1 MKNLRLSWS
10 ALAGLFVSA
19 LISTSHAQF
28 ADSVVAY
35 TPGAGVSAGFTNHT
49 DTALGV
55 PSQVNPY
62 FDATDPFDPPYGTN
76 QIVSVGAG
84 GSLTLRFSAP
94 IANSSSNKFNLDF
107 IIYGNSGFIITNDY
121 DFDLWDWVG
130 TPATDASFF
139 GDNSGLTRVSVS
151 QDGINFFL
159 LNTNL
164 APTVDALFPSDG
176 SADFQTPLNPA
187 LTPDSF
193 AGATLSQ
200 IRTLYAGSAG
210 GAGYDI
216 SWAQDTNGNPVSL
229 DSISYVRVDVIS
241 GKSEID
247 AVASVPPLILTQPIS
262 RNVTNPATSVTF
274 SVVATN
280 YSPVAYQWFC
290 NGLAIAGATSAT
302 LTLDHALDSANA
314 GDYKVVITSASSSVT
329 SSTATLTKPVPIA
342 AYNGLFYEN
351 TGVRHGSSGYF
362 NFTTT
367 RTRTF
372 NGKILIEGGS
382 YILAGTFGSNH
393 QATAT
398 VVRAGKSPL
407 TVKLQ
412 LLTAAAADQVTGTVS
427 DGVWTAPLLGD
438 RAVFSTANV
447 APQVGVYTF
456 TLLTDSNGDSAPS
469 YGSYGKA
476 TVKTNGAVTLS
487 GALSDTAGINQSTS
501 ISKAGQWPLYVPLY
515 MGKGSL
521 LGWVTFTNQ
530 PTLKL
535 TGDVSWIK
543 TNASGLYY
551 PNGFTNTV
559 ILLGG
564 TRK

>member
-1 MKNLRLSWS
+1 M
-10 ALAGLFVSA
+10 
-19 LISTSHAQF
+19 
-28 ADSVVAY
+28 SVV
-35 TPGAGVSAGFTNHT
+35 
-49 DTALGV
+49 
-55 PSQVNPY
+55 
-62 FDATDPFDPPYGTN
+62 
-76 QIVSVGAG
+76 AG

-121 DFDLWDWVG
+121 DFDAWDWVG

-139 GDNSGLTRVSVS
+139 GDNPGLTRVSVS
-151 QDGINFFL
+151 QDGTNFFL

-176 SADFQTPLNPA
+176 SADFQTPLNPT
-187 LTPDSF
+187 LTPDNF

-216 SWAQDTNGNPVSL
+216 SWAQDTDGNPVSL
-229 DSISYVRVDVIS
+229 DSISYVRVDVLS

-247 AVASVPPLILTQPIS
+247 AIASVPPLILTQPVS
-262 RNVTNPATSVTF
+262 RNVTNPATSITF

-280 YSPVAYQWFC
+280 DSPVAYQWFC
-290 NGLAIAGATSAT
+290 NGTAITGATAAA
-302 LTLDHALDSANA
+302 LTLNNALESANA
-314 GDYKVVITSASSSVT
+314 GDYEVVVTSTSGSVT
-329 SSTATLTKPVPIA
+329 SRKATLTKPVPVA
-342 AYNGLFYEN
+342 AYYGLFYEN
-351 TGVRHGSSGYF
+351 SGVRHGSSGYF
-362 NFTTT
+362 SVTTT
-367 RTRTF
+367 RARTF

-382 YILAGTFGSNH
+382 YTLGGVFGSNH
-393 QATAT
+393 QATAN
-398 VVRAGKSPL
+398 VVRSGKSPL
-407 TVKLQ
+407 TVRLQ
-412 LLTAAAADQVTGTVS
+412 LLTGQAADQVTGSVS

-438 RAVFSTANV
+438 RAVFGITNV
-447 APQVGVYTF
+447 APQLGVYTF

-476 TVKTNGAVTLS
+476 TVKTNGAVVLS
-487 GALSDTAGINQSTS
+487 GALSDTAGINQSTY
-501 ISKAGQWPLYVPLY
+501 ISKTGQWPLYVPLY
-515 MGKGSL
+515 KGAGSL

-559 ILLGG
+559 TLLGG
-564 TRK
+564 ARK